1 MKLASELHGSVPPN
15 WYYQSIK
22 KNLCQRFWHKRRF
35 EEVGK
40 LTEPVGGVVLDIG
53 SADGMFTRV
62 ILDKTKAKKIIGVD
76 VLKNSVDW
84 ANKHWRKNKRMKF
97 KVGDA
102 HKLEFK
108 ARSFDAV
115 FALEVL
121 EHVYDPDQV
130 LKEIKRVLK
139 KNGYALFLV
148 PTDSLLFRFIWFLWT
163 KMRGRVWKETHIQTY
178 RNNYLPKVCQKA
190 GFQVEKNHKFLLGML
205 QIVKIRKAK

>member
-1 MKLASELHGSVPPN
+1 MKLASELHGGVPPD

-22 KNLCQRFWHKRRF
+22 KNMGQCFWHKRRF
-35 EEVGK
+35 EEVKK
-40 LTEPVGGVVLDIG
+40 LTEPVEGLILDIG
-53 SADGMFTRV
+53 SADGVFTKV
-62 ILDKTKAKKIIGVD
+62 ILDKTKAKKIIGID

-84 ANKHWRKNKRMKF
+84 ANKHWQRNKRMKF

-130 LKEIKRVLK
+130 LREVKRVLK

-148 PTDSLLFRFIWFLWT
+148 PTDSLLFRLIWFLWT
-163 KMRGRVWKETHIQTY
+163 KMRGRVWKETHIKTY
-178 RNNYLPKVCQKA
+178 RNNYLPKICQKA
-190 GFQVEKNHKFLLGML
+190 GFRVEKNHKFLLGML